1 MVFDHSNNVTTFE
14 RKVFFD
20 NYDSPK
26 LTLSQPLMYSMNG
39 TVTIFDRLSVND
51 MLDGNINNKL
61 KIVSDNVDVLLEGT
75 YELEVEATNSCGD
88 TTHITL
94 PVNIVPNDAD
104 APKIYL
110 DTYLV
115 YVKKGELF
123 DPKSHITEVFDKNQK
138 AIGKEQVVI
147 TSYADLSVPGCYQY
161 KFEVTDE
168 KGVQGSTYLVV
179 IVEE

>member
-1 MVFDHSNNVTTFE
+1 MQIPEYQNYQEGKKHGRGTFL
-14 RKVFFD
+14 F
-20 NYDSPK
+20 
-26 LTLSQPLMYSMNG
+26 
-39 TVTIFDRLSVND
+39 
-51 MLDGNINNKL
+51 
-61 KIVSDNVDVLLEGT
+61 
-75 YELEVEATNSCGD
+75 
-88 TTHITL
+88 
-94 PVNIVPNDAD
+94 
-104 APKIYL
+104 
-110 DTYLV
+110 DTYLCTIPQDFQKV
-115 YVKKGELF
+115 PIHWHEDIELIYVKKGEQF